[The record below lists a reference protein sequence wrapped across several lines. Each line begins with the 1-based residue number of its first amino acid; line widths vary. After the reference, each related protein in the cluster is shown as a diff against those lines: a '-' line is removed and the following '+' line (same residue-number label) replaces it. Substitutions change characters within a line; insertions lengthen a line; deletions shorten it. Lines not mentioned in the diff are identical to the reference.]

1 MGEKRSRREVA
12 LELKG
17 DRVGVSS
24 QPVDQGPPGILK
36 GVELRED
43 GGVMVLVVI
52 KRVCVCVRACMLGQ
66 EATGIL
72 LSSLTTS
79 RIAPINSNT
88 FLNQHGPKYP
98 HTHFSLARPPHG
110 SV

>member
-1 MGEKRSRREVA
+1 MFSHETMGEKRSRREVA

-52 KRVCVCVRACMLGQ
+52 KRVCVCVRACWVKRPQG
-66 EATGIL
+66 
-72 LSSLTTS
+72 SCS
-79 RIAPINSNT
+79 
-88 FLNQHGPKYP
+88 P
-98 HTHFSLARPPHG
+98 HSPRPG
-110 SV
+110 

>member
-52 KRVCVCVRACMLGQ
+52 KRVCVCVCACVHAGSRGHRDL
-66 EATGIL
+66 AL
-72 LSSLTTS
+72 LTHHVQDSSHQQ
-79 RIAPINSNT
+79 
-88 FLNQHGPKYP
+88 QHFPES
-98 HTHFSLARPPHG
+98 TWT
-110 SV
+110 